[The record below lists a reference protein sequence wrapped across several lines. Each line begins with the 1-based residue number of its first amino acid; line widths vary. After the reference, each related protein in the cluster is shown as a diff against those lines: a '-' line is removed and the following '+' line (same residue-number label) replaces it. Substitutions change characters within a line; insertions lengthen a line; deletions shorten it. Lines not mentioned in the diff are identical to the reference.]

1 LITEQGDMNIRKVIV
16 AGVAMISLHAHA
28 AITGSIFRDYNFNG
42 ARDAFSG
49 TGAGSLEPGVGGIT
63 LRLYDSAGAVVS
75 TTVSATLADCLAG
88 AGAPTTDTCTRGTA
102 PLSEGSYSLTASGT
116 GPWRVEMDATTL
128 PIFLVQSAR
137 GTSGSFNATSVQFVV
152 NAAAVANFAVINAG
166 ADFCSGIGAAN
177 ADNPTLITCTMRQG
191 FQGTGGANATSPS
204 VTSFKWNYPDRASA
218 ANAADRVD
226 VKATATTGTIFGVAY
241 KRDTKEYFVSSFM
254 KRGAGFGPGGIGAI
268 YKVSPGP
275 DGLPGTSDDVVTQ
288 FSLSGTNTSGGVFNA
303 AAVGTD
309 THPTTDGG
317 NWAADCATPACDAA
331 DRQSNFDGVGKKA
344 FGDLEISDD
353 GATLYTITLANREL
367 VRINAI
373 TGAVID
379 STVLP
384 FASLVGA
391 GAGQCPT
398 VDDLRPFAVKVQDA
412 KVYVGVT
419 CTAQSTA
426 SAANP
431 ATAVPVNGYG
441 DRTKLRAYVLQTNLV
456 PGAFTT
462 VLNVPLDFARGTD
475 GDGSKTDFNA
485 WIAASPGAATTLK
498 LGQTTTSPLIV
509 WYPQPWLTGIEF
521 DRGDMVLGLRD
532 RAGDQGGP
540 RATTTATG
548 NTQQVTT
555 IAQGQYL
562 RACRST
568 IGWDL
573 EANGSCG
580 GLTGQANQAAA
591 GLNANG
597 QTDYDQ
603 AQGPGGG
610 EFYWRDER
618 IQAATLRTF
627 NNGHQHVGL
636 GASVQWAGKPQSVM
650 SMMDPSGLWS
660 AGFRNLYSV
669 GGGSTGDDPLVGDSE
684 KQFNLY
690 TGNGFTGETNVFA
703 KANGLGDVELLC
715 DAAPVEIGNRVWND
729 ANGNGVQD
737 PAEAAIGGVTVNLY
751 DATGNLVGTTTTAA
765 DGTYYFGGVAG
776 AGMSATNVLSPVT
789 VYSIRLDNPSDYT
802 GAGPLAGLALTLE
815 NRPDTAGGRSALA
828 TNNAATDV
836 FDSDAVNFTNPAGSP
851 AGIWPAVAVTT
862 GDAGSVNHG
871 LDFGFTPTF
880 SLGNRVW
887 LDANNNGLVDAAE
900 SGVDGVGVELLVE
913 TAPGS
918 GVYAPTATPTIVTTA
933 NGGYYRFDGLPAG
946 NYKVRVNASN
956 FAVAGPLSGY
966 FTSGTPVADPNTDTN
981 NDNNGIAPTGA
992 GVDTYVQAG
1001 VSSGPITLGGATTE
1015 PTNDS
1020 TEASGTA
1027 AYNATNSNGT
1037 AAADAQS
1044 NLSVDF
1050 GFHKV
1055 SIGNR
1060 LWLDNGGG
1068 TPANADNG
1076 IADAGELPVADGT
1089 IVNLVD
1095 ASGTVIATTTTVGG
1109 LYMFMTDTAGNPLL
1123 LSGSPAD
1130 VAKQFRVV
1138 VPTPPTGTVSSTP
1151 TETTLTAT
1159 GNDKDHGAPG
1169 TGTAVQTELF
1179 TLAPGAATN
1188 GQTISA
1194 AAVTDQPQLDM
1205 GFAPAPTY
1213 SLGNRI
1219 WFDADNSGTVNGSE
1233 LGTDGVVVELLAE
1246 TAPGSGVYAATG
1258 TTLTTANG
1266 GYYRFDGLAPGNYK
1280 VRVNASNFAA
1290 AGPLSGYFTSG
1301 TPTVNADGDVNNDNN
1316 GIAPAGGDYVGQ
1328 GVSSGP
1334 VALGGSTPEPSNDIT
1349 EAGTVGANTYNA
1361 TNSNG
1366 TDAPDARGN
1375 LTVDFGFHKVSIGN
1389 RVWLDTGAGS
1399 NTNNGIFDAG
1409 EAPVADGTSV
1419 TLVDALGNIIATTTT
1434 VGGTYMFMTD
1444 SAGNPLLSSGSPTDL
1459 AKQFR
1464 VVITPPIGL
1473 ASSTPTSPVAAGN
1486 DERDHGTP
1494 TATGGNIQS
1503 PNFSFSNLGTTTN
1516 GQVPTATTAT
1526 TVQPQIDFGLV
1537 PAFSLGNRVWFDSD
1551 NSGTVNGIEAGVDG
1565 VVVELLA
1572 ETAPGSGVFTPTGT
1586 TLTTANGGFYRF
1598 DGLGAGNYK
1607 VRVNPSNFGAAGPL
1621 RGYFTSGTPEANAN
1635 GDANNDNNGVA
1646 PTGGDYVGLGVT
1658 SGTITLGGAI
1668 PEPTNDTTEV
1678 SGTAAY
1684 NATNSNGTAAPDS
1697 QSNLSVDFGF
1707 HKVSIGNQL
1716 WFDTGT
1722 GANTNNGVFDAG
1734 ESPLPDGVVVNL
1746 VDAAGNTV
1754 ATTTTT
1760 GGTGTYMFMTDTA
1773 GNPLL
1778 VSGSPTDI
1786 AKQFRVVV
1794 PTPPAGAVSSAPTET
1809 TLSPAGDNKDHGA
1822 PGTGTAVQT
1831 ALFTLTPGA
1840 VSNGQTTVTASA
1852 TTNQPQLDMGFVT
1865 QFSIGNRV
1873 WLDTDNSG
1881 TINNAEQGKDGVV
1894 VNLLNGLGQP
1904 LYRQADGSIGT
1915 TVTATPITTTT
1926 SGGGYYRFDGL
1937 PPGQYTVQLA
1947 PVNFAPGGM
1956 LFSATTNLPLP
1967 VSTGPGANG
1976 NDGVDSNSNALADP
1990 NPATNGIRSNVVTL
2004 GDGAGEPTGETD
2016 LGTGAQGSPDNRA
2029 DMTIDFGFVPLTFAL
2044 GNIVFVDANNNGI
2057 KDASETGIGAGVT
2070 VELFADANSDGV
2082 PDGVAIAATST
2093 NASGQYLFSGLPE
2106 GKYIVQI
2113 SGAPLAGYASS
2124 TGINGSTTGPYEPG
2138 SSDFTA
2144 PGNDRDHGSTVSPG
2158 VIRSGTIMLGTN
2170 TPTGEGADL
2179 TVTDPNATPDNRT
2192 NLTVDFGVFRP
2203 ASIGTVVWIDNGANA
2218 GVSGD
2223 GIKQP
2228 GEAGISGV
2236 VVRLLDASGNPVD
2249 GDPATPGVQPV
2260 TTVTGTNG
2268 EYSFTNLIPGQY
2280 QVEFVFPTGSTV
2292 TTTANPP
2299 GSGSPAVGI
2308 DSQRNEMNPTT
2319 RRTPVITLA
2328 AGQDN
2333 PNLDSGVLAFS
2344 NTPKEIPMLNQWMLM
2359 LLALMMFG
2367 VTALMWRRR

>member
-1 LITEQGDMNIRKVIV
+1 MSIRKLIV
-16 AGVAMISLHAHA
+16 AGAALASTCALADISGVVFQDFNANGVRDLTTTVANA
-28 AITGSIFRDYNFNG
+28 NG
-42 ARDAFSG
+42 SG
-49 TGAGSLEPGVGGIT
+49 TVGAAVDRGLAGVVATATCVTGLGPDGAYGT
-63 LRLYDSAGAVVS
+63 ADDVRTTYPVATTDSAGA
-75 TTVSATLADCLAG
+75 
-88 AGAPTTDTCTRGTA
+88 
-102 PLSEGSYSLTASGT
+102 
-116 GPWRVEMDATTL
+116 
-128 PIFLVQSAR
+128 
-137 GTSGSFNATSVQFVV
+137 
-152 NAAAVANFAVINAG
+152 
-166 ADFCSGIGAAN
+166 
-177 ADNPTLITCTMRQG
+177 
-191 FQGTGGANATSPS
+191 
-204 VTSFKWNYPDRASA
+204 
-218 ANAADRVD
+218 
-226 VKATATTGTIFGVAY
+226 
-241 KRDTKEYFVSSFM
+241 
-254 KRGAGFGPGGIGAI
+254 
-268 YKVSPGP
+268 
-275 DGLPGTSDDVVTQ
+275 
-288 FSLSGTNTSGGVFNA
+288 
-303 AAVGTD
+303 
-309 THPTTDGG
+309 
-317 NWAADCATPACDAA
+317 
-331 DRQSNFDGVGKKA
+331 
-344 FGDLEISDD
+344 
-353 GATLYTITLANREL
+353 YTI
-367 VRINAI
+367 
-373 TGAVID
+373 
-379 STVLP
+379 
-384 FASLVGA
+384 
-391 GAGQCPT
+391 
-398 VDDLRPFAVKVQDA
+398 
-412 KVYVGVT
+412 
-419 CTAQSTA
+419 STA
-426 SAANP
+426 SAAPYAGAGIATNP
-431 ATAVPVNGYG
+431 ACRVGFTWAGANPLNGAVPNDLFGMYPTFQGGGSNTATQFVNNGATANLGLNYPSDFCQNNPTLATTCFTFGAFDSAARTHLYSFPYNGTTPYIAYTDSAAPTFPAPTPVTANTNIGSTWGIGYHKPTKLLVTSAYLKRHIGVGPGGLGQIYTVSTSGAVANLVNLGAAAAGANPRVAGNDYDLDSAVLSATEGLLIGKRGIGDIDFSDDYTKLYAIGLGSKRLYIVPVNATLTGTTGATTEVTLPTPAIGAGATDCPAASDVRPFALKFSKGSLYVG
-441 DRTKLRAYVLQTNLV
+441 MTCTAESTRDASKLRAYVYRFDAAGG
-456 PGAFTT
+456 GATQVSNFQLTGGP
-462 VLNVPLDFARGTD
+462 NW
-475 GDGSKTDFNA
+475 NA
-485 WIAASPGAATTLK
+485 WDNVEPAPINGCCSER
-498 LGQTTTSPLIV
+498 
-509 WYPQPWLTGIEF
+509 PQPMLTDIEF
-521 DRGDMVLGLRD
+521 DGAGNMILGVRD
-532 RAGDQGGP
+532 RFGDITSGGALAIDNSRRVDGRGNGDTIRACLAGSTYSPVSCTTNGIGFYNDQPSYPTGVTDPNGSQGGLVQVP
-540 RATTTATG
+540 GFTDVVSTMKDPSQIYSGGVGWLNHSTGSYTKGYEILPPGATLAG
-548 NTQQVTT
+548 GIRINGFK
-555 IAQGQYL
+555 ASGM
-562 RACRST
+562 
-568 IGWDL
+568 GDL
-573 EANGSCG
+573 EA
-580 GLTGQANQAAA
+580 
-591 GLNANG
+591 
-597 QTDYDQ
+597 
-603 AQGPGGG
+603 
-610 EFYWRDER
+610 
-618 IQAATLRTF
+618 
-627 NNGHQHVGL
+627 
-636 GASVQWAGKPQSVM
+636 
-650 SMMDPSGLWS
+650 
-660 AGFRNLYSV
+660 
-669 GGGSTGDDPLVGDSE
+669 
-684 KQFNLY
+684 
-690 TGNGFTGETNVFA
+690 
-703 KANGLGDVELLC
+703 LC
-715 DAAPVEIGNRVWND
+715 DSAPLEIGNRIWRDLNGNGIQDPGEPPIAGVTVRLYNAANSVIGTAVTD
-729 ANGNGVQD
+729 ANGN
-737 PAEAAIGGVTVNLY
+737 
-751 DATGNLVGTTTTAA
+751 
-765 DGTYYFGGVAG
+765 YYFSNKSVDENGTPLPPNTASVINGITALTPST
-776 AGMSATNVLSPVT
+776 AD
-789 VYSIRLDNPSDYT
+789 YSIRLDNAADYT
-802 GAGPLAGLALTLE
+802 GAGPLAGLSLTQANATGDSTNSGLTDLTDSDVQLPTPSSPIGAG
-815 NRPDTAGGRSALA
+815 NFPSVTFATAGAGQ
-828 TNNAATDV
+828 NN
-836 FDSDAVNFTNPAGSP
+836 FGL
-851 AGIWPAVAVTT
+851 
-862 GDAGSVNHG
+862 DAG
-871 LDFGFTPTF
+871 FIQQF
-880 SLGNRVW
+880 SIGNRVW
-887 LDANNNGLVDAAE
+887 LDANNNGLVDGAE

-956 FAVAGPLSGY
+956 FAGAGPLSGY

-1001 VSSGPITLGGATTE
+1001 VSSGPITLGGATPE

-1095 ASGTVIATTTTVGG
+1095 ATGTIIATTTTVGG

-1151 TETTLTAT
+1151 TEATLTAT

-1169 TGTAVQTELF
+1169 AGTAVQTELF

-1188 GQTISA
+1188 GQTVSA

-1213 SLGNRI
+1213 SLGNRV

-1233 LGTDGVVVELLAE
+1233 LGTDGVVVDLLAE

-1266 GYYRFDGLAPGNYK
+1266 GYYRFDGLVPGNYK

-1366 TDAPDARGN
+1366 TAAPDARGN

-1537 PAFSLGNRVWFDSD
+1537 PAFSLGNRVWFDAD
-1551 NSGTVNGIEAGVDG
+1551 NSGTVNGVEAGVDG
-1565 VVVELLA
+1565 VIVELLA

-1621 RGYFTSGTPEANAN
+1621 RGYFTSGAPEANAN

-1684 NATNSNGTAAPDS
+1684 NATNSNGTAAPDN

-1840 VSNGQTTVTASA
+1840 ASNGQTTVTASA

-1967 VSTGPGANG
+1967 VSTGSGANG

-2344 NTPKEIPMLNQWMLM
+2344 NTPKEIPTLNQWMLM